1 MANQDRSQGL
11 IKLIEDLQEKRVLD
25 QVRTLID
32 EGIDPITIIKNCQK
46 GMLLVGERYH
56 QGQYFIGGLIMA
68 GEILQQVVEVLKPKM
83 TNEVKTDTNEI
94 ILVGTVQGD
103 IHDLGKNI
111 FTMLLS
117 CNGFNVVDLGVDVSA
132 EIFLSKAIEHQPRI
146 VGISSLLTEAIKD
159 LRHTVQRLQSEE
171 KIDQKKMK
179 IVIGG
184 SNLDDEVCQ
193 FIGADH
199 WTNDATTGVS
209 ICQDIFAT

>member
-1 MANQDRSQGL
+1 MTNQDRSQRL
-11 IKLIEDLQEKRVLD
+11 IKLIEDLQEKRVLE
-25 QVRTLID
+25 QVRIFVD

-56 QGQYFIGGLIMA
+56 KGQYFIGGLIMA
-68 GEILQQVVEVLKPKM
+68 GEILQQVVEVLKPEM
-83 TNEVKTDTNEI
+83 TGQVKADTDEI
-94 ILVGTVQGD
+94 VLVGTVQGD

-159 LRHTVQRLQSEE
+159 LRYTVQYLRSEE
-171 KIDQKKMK
+171 KIDQEKMK

-184 SNLDDEVCQ
+184 SNLDDEACQ